1 MTAATTTETLAGWVS
16 ALSYE
21 GIPGAVRDRV
31 KDILLDTFASA
42 LAGNSGD
49 EVGQIDAVARAF
61 GGPATDAT
69 VIGRAPSSAVGAALM
84 NGYLITAATVCDVHR
99 PTLCHVTPE
108 VVPPAMATAE
118 RLGADGQHLIAAIA
132 AGLEVTTRIGLGLD
146 YPIFR
151 AHGWHSPGVIGPF
164 GGAASA
170 GKLLGLDPIRQRHA
184 LGLAG
189 SQSAGTFAH
198 WGTPTIKFHQSR
210 GAMSGLLAAFLAETG
225 FQAAPDILGAA
236 DGGLFSAYA
245 EGGNGAVTI
254 ERLGDHWELMNIS
267 LRMWP
272 VASSIQ
278 AMVTALFAILA
289 DHPVR
294 PDEVVALRIR
304 LSETVYRMHGELG
317 WDTRFRAL
325 LSVRYVASV
334 IVHDRACWLPQFLPE
349 RIDDDRL
356 DAFARE
362 RIVVEIDPQIATNAA
377 TIELTTT
384 AGQVLVEHRD
394 LPRGDAADPL
404 SRDEIANKFRVASRE
419 WLAEDE
425 VEGMIKQVSQ
435 LETVQDVVPLL
446 RALRPAPATG
456 RRP

>member
-1 MTAATTTETLAGWVS
+1 MPAATTTESLAGWIS
-16 ALSYE
+16 SLAYE
-21 GIPGAVRDRV
+21 EIPGTVRDRV

-42 LAGNSGD
+42 LAGNNGD
-49 EVGQIDAVARAF
+49 EVAQIDRVARAF
-61 GGPATDAT
+61 GGPGTDAT
-69 VIGRAPSSAVGAALM
+69 VIGRPPSSAVGAALI

-118 RLGADGQHLIAAIA
+118 RFGADGQQLIAAIA

-146 YPIFR
+146 YPAFR
-151 AHGWHSPGVIGPF
+151 ARGWHSPGVIGPF

-170 GKLLGLDPIRQRHA
+170 GKLLRLDPIRQRHA

-225 FQAAPDILGAA
+225 FQAAPDVLGAA
-236 DGGLFSAYA
+236 DGGLFSTYA
-245 EGGNGAVTI
+245 EGGDEAVTV
-254 ERLGDHWELMNIS
+254 EGLGDRWELMNIS

-294 PDEVVALRIR
+294 PDDVASVRIR
-304 LSETVYRMHGELG
+304 LSETVFRMHGELG

-325 LSVRYVASV
+325 LSVRYVVSV
-334 IVHDRACWLPQFLPE
+334 VVHDRACWLPQFLPE
-349 RIDDDRL
+349 RIADDRL

-362 RIVVEIDPQIATNAA
+362 RIVVEIDPHIATNGA
-377 TIELTTT
+377 TIELTTVD
-384 AGQVLVEHRD
+384 GQTLVERREV
-394 LPRGDAADPL
+394 PRGDATDPL
-404 SRDEIANKFRVASRE
+404 SHDEIANKFRAAGRE
-419 WLAEDE
+419 WMAEDE
-425 VEGMIKQVSQ
+425 VEGMISKI
-435 LETVQDVVPLL
+435 LELESSPDVVPLL
-446 RALRPAPATG
+446 QALG
-456 RRP
+456 RRTR